1 MARDTQSARQE
12 KVLNLLLVDDEKGVV
27 NALKRELKDLN
38 CSITTTTS
46 GRKAMS
52 VLREQDVALLITD
65 HKMPD
70 VNGVDLVRF
79 AKQYSPDTHI
89 FMLSGAGD
97 LQAAVELLNQRML
110 TKYLT
115 KPWNRQDLRNE
126 VVKVLNQCSE
136 VGQKTAAQQ
145 LADFNHENVKPNLRD
160 FESVVLIKLMNV
172 SDISLAHGEVASLDT
187 EAYIG
192 QRLEYMVMQP
202 HLLQRIQAGVFALY
216 LKESTTEITRSLCCQ
231 IRQQLQRTFSIKGS
245 SIFCQIGVGFRH
257 LRELQLDHDILIS
270 SLIDTIVRD
279 SHRISI
285 SQLDNST
292 ITQYRR
298 HQQLSAEVQSG
309 LRNQEFKLAYQPKV
323 QLSSGMINS
332 AEVLLRWQHHSLGW
346 VPPSEFV
353 RLTELDGQIEA
364 IGEWVLDQGFKVASE
379 LRRFS
384 TELDSIAINISAK
397 QLQSSHIVEFIGE
410 RLQHYY
416 LPPSFIELELTETAL
431 AENSH
436 YLEELLWQLKLL
448 GVRLTV
454 DDFGAGFTSFSYL
467 SKLPID
473 TLKLDKVMID
483 NLHTDSHR
491 QEFIQNLIVSCKK
504 LGIEVVAEGV
514 EEDVDL
520 RCLQAMRCDKIQGY
534 IFSPAVSRQE
544 FEKLMIRQPFY
555 AKFKAQQ
562 GS

>member
-1 MARDTQSARQE
+1 MARDIHSVRQE
-12 KVLNLLLVDDEKGVV
+12 KALNLLLVDDEKGVV

-79 AKQYSPDTHI
+79 ANQYSPDTHI
-89 FMLSGAGD
+89 FMLSGEGD

-115 KPWNRQDLRNE
+115 KPWSRQDLRNE

-136 VGQKTAAQQ
+136 VEQKTAAQQ
-145 LADFNHENVKPNLRD
+145 LAGFNYENEKPNLRD
-160 FESVVLIKLMNV
+160 FESVVLLKLMNV
-172 SDISLAHGEVASLDT
+172 SDISLAHGEAASLDT

-216 LKESTTEITRSLCCQ
+216 LKDSTTEITRSLCCQ
-231 IRQQLQRTFSIKGS
+231 IRQQLQRTFSIKGIS
-245 SIFCQIGVGFRH
+245 VFCHIGVGFRH
-257 LRELQLDHDILIS
+257 LRESQLDHDILIS

-298 HQQLSAEVQSG
+298 QQQLSAEVQSG

-323 QLSSGMINS
+323 QLLSGMINS

-346 VPPSEFV
+346 APPSEFV
-353 RLTELDGQIEA
+353 CLAELDGQIEA
-364 IGEWVLDQGFKVASE
+364 IGEWVLEQGFKVASE

-384 TELDSIAINISAK
+384 TELDSFAINISAK
-397 QLQSSHIVEFIGE
+397 QLQSSHIVEFISE

-448 GVRLTV
+448 GVRLAV

-467 SKLPID
+467 S
-473 TLKLDKVMID
+473 
-483 NLHTDSHR
+483 
-491 QEFIQNLIVSCKK
+491 
-504 LGIEVVAEGV
+504 
-514 EEDVDL
+514 
-520 RCLQAMRCDKIQGY
+520 
-534 IFSPAVSRQE
+534 
-544 FEKLMIRQPFY
+544 
-555 AKFKAQQ
+555 
-562 GS
+562 

>member
-38 CSITTTTS
+38 CNITTTTS

-79 AKQYSPDTHI
+79 AKQYTPDTHI
-89 FMLSGAGD
+89 FMLSGEGD

-172 SDISLAHGEVASLDT
+172 SYIS
-187 EAYIG
+187 
-192 QRLEYMVMQP
+192 QRLENMVTQP
-202 HLLQRIQAGVFALY
+202 HLLQRTQAGVFALY
-216 LKESTTEITRSLCCQ
+216 LNESTTEITRSLCCQ
-231 IRQQLQRTFSIKGS
+231 IRQQLQRTFSIKGVS
-245 SIFCQIGVGFRH
+245 VFCHVGVGFRN
-257 LRELQLDHDILIS
+257 LRDSQLDHDILIS
-270 SLIDTIVRD
+270 SLVDTIVRD

-298 HQQLSAEVQSG
+298 QQQLSAEVQSG

-353 RLTELDGQIEA
+353 RLAELDGQIEA

-384 TELDSIAINISAK
+384 AELDSIAINISAK
-397 QLQSSHIVEFIGE
+397 QLQSSRIVEFIGE

-448 GVRLTV
+448 GVRLAV

>member
-1 MARDTQSARQE
+1 MARDTQSARHE
-12 KVLNLLLVDDEKGVV
+12 NGLNLLLVDDEKGVV

-448 GVRLTV
+448 GVRLAV

>member
-1 MARDTQSARQE
+1 MARDTQSARHE
-12 KVLNLLLVDDEKGVV
+12 NGLNLLLVDDEKGVV

-136 VGQKTAAQQ
+136 VGQKNAAQQ

>member
-1 MARDTQSARQE
+1 MERDTQSARQE
-12 KVLNLLLVDDEKGVV
+12 KALNLLLVDDEKGVV

-52 VLREQDVALLITD
+52 VLREQDIALLITD

-79 AKQYSPDTHI
+79 ANQYSPNTHI
-89 FMLSGAGD
+89 FMLSGEGD
-97 LQAAVELLNQRML
+97 LQAAVELLNQRLL
-110 TKYLT
+110 TKFLT

-136 VGQKTAAQQ
+136 VEQKNTAQQ
-145 LADFNHENVKPNLRD
+145 LAVFNHENDKPNLLGY
-160 FESVVLIKLMNV
+160 ESVVLIKLMNV
-172 SDISLAHGEVASLDT
+172 SDISLAHGEALSLDT

-231 IRQQLQRTFSIKGS
+231 IRQQLQRTFSIEGI
-245 SIFCQIGVGFRH
+245 SIFCHIGVGFRH
-257 LRELQLDHDILIS
+257 LRESQLDHDILIC

-323 QLSSGMINS
+323 QLGSGTINS

-448 GVRLTV
+448 GVRLAV

>member
-1 MARDTQSARQE
+1 MARDTQSARHE
-12 KVLNLLLVDDEKGVV
+12 NGLNLLLVDDEKGVV

-309 LRNQEFKLAYQPKV
+309 LRNQEFKLAYQPKA

>member
-136 VGQKTAAQQ
+136 VGQKNAAQQ

-298 HQQLSAEVQSG
+298 QQQLSAEVQSG

>member
-79 AKQYSPDTHI
+79 AKQYTPDTHI
-89 FMLSGAGD
+89 FMLSGEGD

-309 LRNQEFKLAYQPKV
+309 LRNQEFKLAYPPKV

-483 NLHTDSHR
+483 NLHNDSHR
-491 QEFIQNLIVSCKK
+491 QEFIHNLIVSCKK

-514 EEDVDL
+514 EEEADL

-562 GS
+562 GR

>member
-38 CSITTTTS
+38 CNITTTTS

-79 AKQYSPDTHI
+79 AKQYTPDTHI

-136 VGQKTAAQQ
+136 VGQKNAAQQ

-353 RLTELDGQIEA
+353 RLAELDGQIEA

-448 GVRLTV
+448 GVRLAV